1 MIEDKKPA
9 GFDERIMVTTDWW
22 ELAKEHK
29 GTTLIS
35 FLHAATSETL
45 DPPTSCLDDAT
56 SLEEAA
62 QMLEAYAAHVR
73 GLSKDG
79 WYADDAS
86 NPGED
91 WYELSRDL
99 K

>member
-1 MIEDKKPA
+1 MRRAMPPSWLAFIAALLPHGPA
-9 GFDERIMVTTDWW
+9 LRD
-22 ELAKEHK
+22 
-29 GTTLIS
+29 
-35 FLHAATSETL
+35 
-45 DPPTSCLDDAT
+45 